1 VGLTSAIQSD
11 DKIGKRIG
19 EIIYGKVESEKREGI
34 VGERE
39 KRKRKIGREGRR
51 KGRER
56 GKKEIGGK
64 RWRHTAHTPDI
75 AHNTHTVRI
84 PHRTLYVRTVPDG
97 APRVVL
103 PQPFAEK
110 RGERGEKRERREE
123 DRREEREEK
132 R

>member
-1 VGLTSAIQSD
+1 M
-11 DKIGKRIG
+11 GKW
-19 EIIYGKVESEKREGI
+19 KVRKREGI

-39 KRKRKIGREGRR
+39 KRRRKIGREGRSQGRR

-56 GKKEIGGK
+56 GKREIGGK
-64 RWRHTAHTPDI
+64 RWRHNAHTPDI

-110 RGERGEKRERREE
+110 RGKRG
-123 DRREEREEK
+123 
-132 R
+132 